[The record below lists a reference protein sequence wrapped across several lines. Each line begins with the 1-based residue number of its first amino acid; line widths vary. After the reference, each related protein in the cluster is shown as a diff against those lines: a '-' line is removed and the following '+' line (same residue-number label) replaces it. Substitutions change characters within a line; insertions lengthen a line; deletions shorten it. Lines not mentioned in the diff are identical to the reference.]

1 MNYFVKTFEKSIK
14 ECWDA
19 PALDDYKVSSIT
31 YGELA
36 AEIEVMH
43 LVWRKAGMVAGD
55 KISINAASCSN
66 WAKVFM
72 AATSG
77 GYVSVQI
84 FNGFTAA
91 DTQKM
96 VNHSDSKILYTEKGT
111 FAKMDFEAMPALLA
125 IIDMKSGE
133 LLASRGGFDEIYA
146 HRKEIFHE
154 AHPTGLLSEDICY
167 ADRAMD
173 ELCCI
178 NYTSGSTGT
187 PKGVML
193 TVRNISSNVDLIP
206 RYFPYRRGDTYL
218 SILPFAHIFGM
229 LYDMATPLCLGM
241 HLTIL
246 CMPPIPKFF
255 KEALC
260 EVQPTVI
267 MMVPLVLNKM
277 CEYTIGE
284 FVHSKTG
291 AAKLAAC
298 SDNQDFCKALRCI
311 FMAATGGK
319 CELIVTGGAALP
331 AELEDLLAIK
341 LQIPLV
347 TGYGM
352 TECGPTISLGQLG
365 KYKAKS
371 TGEVVDCMEVRIN
384 SENPESVAGEVLVKG
399 DNVFVGYYKNPEAD
413 RQVFTDDGWFRTGDL
428 GMKDKDGTLFL
439 VGRCKS
445 MLLSTNGHN
454 VFPEEIEV
462 LLNPMPYVAESL
474 IVQRENRFV
483 AIIVPNSDA
492 LANDNVNRDGLEEIM
507 SHNIEKLNS
516 EIPAY
521 EFISEY
527 ELHFEPFS
535 KTPKGSI
542 KRFLYS

>member
-1 MNYFVKTFEKSIK
+1 MNYFIKTFEKSVK
-14 ECWDA
+14 ECWDR
-19 PALDDYKVSSIT
+19 PALDDYKVSSLT

-36 AEIEVMH
+36 AEIEALH
-43 LVWRKAGMVAGD
+43 LVWKKAGMVAGD
-55 KISINAASCSN
+55 KISLNAGSCSN

-133 LLASRGGFDEIYA
+133 LLASRGGFDAIYA
-146 HRKEIFHE
+146 RKQEIFNE
-154 AHPTGLLSEDICY
+154 AHPAGLH
-167 ADRAMD
+167 ADEVNYPERAMD
-173 ELCCI
+173 DLCCI

-193 TVRNISSNVDLIP
+193 TVRNISSNVDMIP
-206 RYFPYRRGDTYL
+206 HHFPYRKGETYL

-229 LYDMATPLCLGM
+229 LYDMATPLCIGM

-246 CMPPIPKFF
+246 GLPPIPKFF

-277 CEYTIGE
+277 CEFTIGE

-291 AAKLAAC
+291 AAKLAAY
-298 SDNQDFCKALRCI
+298 NENNDFCKALRCI

-341 LQIPLV
+341 LQVPLV

-352 TECGPTISLGQLG
+352 TECAPTISLGQLG

-371 TGEVVDCMEVRIN
+371 TGEVVERMEVKIN
-384 SENPESVAGEVLVKG
+384 SANPESVAGEVLVKG
-399 DNVFVGYYKNPEAD
+399 DNVFAGYYKNPEAD
-413 RQVFTDDGWFRTGDL
+413 RQVFTEDGWFRTGDL
-428 GMKDKDGTLFL
+428 GMKDKDETLFL